1 MAAGRQYPEIQK
13 YIWRNIVN
21 IIGYIISLL
30 VVGFLLGG
38 LGRLIVPGPNRI
50 GLWATLGVGL
60 VGALAGGLLGGLLG
74 LGVFS
79 LVFEILISAGL
90 VYLVS
95 GRSGRLSLGGR
106 R

>member
-1 MAAGRQYPEIQK
+1 M
-13 YIWRNIVN
+13 NIT
-21 IIGYIISLL
+21 GSIISLVIL
-30 VVGFLLGG
+30 GFVVGG
-38 LGRLIVPGPNRI
+38 LGRLLVPGPNRI
-50 GLWATLGVGL
+50 GLWATFGVGL

-79 LVFEILISAGL
+79 LVFEVIISAGL

-95 GRSGRLSLGGR
+95 GRSGRLTLGGR

>member
-1 MAAGRQYPEIQK
+1 MGTEILQR
-13 YIWRNIVN
+13 RNIMN
-21 IIGYIISLL
+21 IIGSIISLL
-30 VVGFLLGG
+30 VLGFVVGG
-38 LGRLIVPGPNRI
+38 LGRLLVPGPNRI
-50 GLWATLGVGL
+50 GLWVTFGVGL

-79 LVFEILISAGL
+79 LVFEVIISAGL

-95 GRSGRLSLGGR
+95 GRSGRLTLGGR